1 MSFVGDAIAAYY
13 AEQLVKAIAVVAVV
27 AIVVGVC
34 LFLTWRWQPSTL
46 RSDIDR
52 LEQRMEVLE
61 AKEERR

>member
-13 AEQLVKAIAVVAVV
+13 AEQLVKAIAVVA
-27 AIVVGVC
+27 IVVGVG
-34 LFLTWRWQPSTL
+34 LFLTWRWQPLSL

-61 AKEERR
+61 AKEEGR